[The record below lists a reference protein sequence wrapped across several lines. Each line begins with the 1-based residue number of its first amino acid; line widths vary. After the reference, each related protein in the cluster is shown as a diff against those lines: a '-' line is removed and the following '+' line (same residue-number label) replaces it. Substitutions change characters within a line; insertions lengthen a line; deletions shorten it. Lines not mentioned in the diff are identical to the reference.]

1 MITGP
6 IFWLKCG
13 AILAVFAVLSFAAYK
28 VHSWRQ
34 DALQL
39 GAVRQEMVELKAAQA
54 ASHKA
59 SEQYQN
65 ELETIR
71 KRRPASGPVRLC
83 IKPDVSAPASGS
95 GSGSAAPR
103 MVPGGDGENHQEG
116 PDIAADLAELARRA
130 DEVNAQARAIQ
141 GLHR

>member
-1 MITGP
+1 MISPLLYIKLG
-6 IFWLKCG
+6 I
-13 AILAVFAVLSFAAYK
+13 AVLVLGICAAFAYK
-28 VHSWRQ
+28 VNSWRQ

-39 GAVRQEMVELKAAQA
+39 GAVRQEMVELKAAQE

-59 SEQYQN
+59 SEGYQN
-65 ELETIR
+65 ELEAIR